1 MMSYAII
8 LGIIGTLGLSAL
20 VIQSLTSYR
29 KTDRAHKAFTHQMP
43 PKPAGY
49 VSPKGRQ

>member
-1 MMSYAII
+1 MTYAII
-8 LGIIGTLGLSAL
+8 LGAIGMLGLSAL

-29 KTDRAHKAFTHQMP
+29 QTNTAHKAFTNQMP

-49 VSPKGRQ
+49 VRPKGRQ